1 MVEKME
7 TEDEKENLIH
17 FENFI
22 DDDTPAPEASI
33 PVPVVQKKTHNYM
46 YQAWFENWNTKNL
59 KIIIQ
64 LRWLILL

>member
-33 PVPVVQKKTHNYM
+33 PVPVVQKKTQNYM
-46 YQAWFENWNTKNL
+46 YQAWFKNLITKN
-59 KIIIQ
+59 
-64 LRWLILL
+64 